1 MWLPQFSK
9 QGRAMASLADLG
21 FDPLSAAFSADP
33 YPVYSALRDHDEIL
47 YFEDQDMWMLSR
59 YDDVSAVASDPAM
72 VRSLVGISPPAEL
85 AKRQRLNNWHDM
97 PYHERVVQ
105 FSLLDSDGDIHRR
118 LRKQVFGAFTGH
130 SVEALEPMVQA
141 FVDDL
146 LDTLADKEVIDFTGE
161 FAAHVPGYVIGQF
174 LGAPAEDCPQLR
186 LWSEQVVRFFDVDR
200 SDEKKAIAERAT
212 QDFYHYLVDLKA
224 DREKRPQ
231 DDLISKMIEQK
242 QAGQYSEDEFISTCM
257 LILMAGHGST
267 IDVLGSGMH
276 TLLKNPD
283 AMGRLRD
290 DPARLPDAIQ
300 EMFRFESPLPFFHR
314 HATTDTVLQG
324 RRFPAGTTFGLLY
337 GAANRDPAQFDEP
350 EIFRIDRSPN
360 RHLAFGRG
368 PHLCL
373 GNHLARLNMK
383 VIFSTLLRRFRDIE
397 LAEDIVLYKRGLSV
411 RGPERLPVRWK
422 AA

>member
-1 MWLPQFSK
+1 MT
-9 QGRAMASLADLG
+9 SLADLG
-21 FDPLSAAFSADP
+21 FDPLSEAFAADP
-33 YPVYSALRDHDEIL
+33 YPVYAALRDHGEIL
-47 YFEDQDMWMLSR
+47 YSEDQDMWMLSR
-59 YDDVSAVASDPAM
+59 YDDVSAVATDPTM
-72 VRSLVGISPPAEL
+72 VRSLVGISSPADL

-118 LRKQVFGAFTGH
+118 LRKQVFGAFTGR

-141 FVDDL
+141 FADDL
-146 LDTLADKEVIDFTGE
+146 LDALSDREVIDFTGD
-161 FAAHVPGYVIGQF
+161 FAAHIPGYVIGQF
-174 LGAPAEDCPQLR
+174 LGAPAADCSQLR
-186 LWSEQVVRFFDVDR
+186 LWSEQVVQFFDVDR
-200 SDEKKAIAERAT
+200 SDEKKTIAETAT
-212 QDFYHYLVDLKA
+212 RDFYHYLVDLKTE
-224 DREKRPQ
+224 REKRPK
-231 DDLISKMIEQK
+231 DDLISEMIEQK
-242 QAGQYSEDEFISTCM
+242 QAGQYSDDEFISTCM

-276 TLLKNPD
+276 TLLKNPEV
-283 AMGRLRD
+283 MRRLRK
-290 DPARLPDAIQ
+290 DPGLLPDAIQ

-314 HATTDTVLQG
+314 HATRETVVHG
-324 RRFPAGTTFGLLY
+324 KRYPTGTTFGLLY
-337 GAANRDPAQFDEP
+337 GAANRDPAQFEQPDT
-350 EIFRIDRSPN
+350 FRIDRTPN

-383 VIFSTLLRRFRDIE
+383 VIFSTLLQRFSDFE
-397 LAEDIVLYKRGLSV
+397 LAEETVVYKRGLSV